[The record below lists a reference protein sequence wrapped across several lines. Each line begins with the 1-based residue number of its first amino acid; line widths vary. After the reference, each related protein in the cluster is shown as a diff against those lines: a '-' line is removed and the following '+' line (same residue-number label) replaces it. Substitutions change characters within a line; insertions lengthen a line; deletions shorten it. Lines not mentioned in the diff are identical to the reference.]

1 MKNNFF
7 LLIVGLGLL
16 FFGLNYFF
24 EFITFESSKVNP
36 ISIVIICIISLLF
49 ILKKKK
55 SKI

>member
-7 LLIVGLGLL
+7 LLIVSLGLL

-24 EFITFESSKVNP
+24 EFINFKSSKVNP

-49 ILKKKK
+49 ILKKQK